1 MEKSIK
7 CPGCGREYQE
17 QMAQC
22 TCGWDFTEDFVLY
35 PSVSRI
41 PEESEQFHIV
51 EDAYIK
57 KIQEIMGRVEAA
69 YQASLNESKE
79 LSRIAQDLEE
89 AENLIKTIIRRD
101 GSDEN
106 FEWFGKIYMQKTLI
120 QGKLQRQSST
130 EIKRNL
136 SGNRKNLDNEE
147 QDKFLRIYRE
157 AEEGSRDAQF
167 VVGYMY
173 EQGEGTEIDYNEAA
187 KYYSMAAQKG
197 HEGAQHNLAVLYYTG
212 RGVKQDMRQAY
223 EWFYRAARSGV
234 NISMCMLGSMYEN
247 GEYVKKDL
255 KSALYWYQMA
265 YKSGNKAAY
274 DKWQKAKAKIIKC

>member
-22 TCGWDFTEDFVLY
+22 ACGWDFTEDFVLY

-157 AEEGSRDAQF
+157 AEEGSRGDLSSYF
-167 VVGYMY
+167 RK
-173 EQGEGTEIDYNEAA
+173 EKNKRGT
-187 KYYSMAAQKG
+187 
-197 HEGAQHNLAVLYYTG
+197 
-212 RGVKQDMRQAY
+212 
-223 EWFYRAARSGV
+223 
-234 NISMCMLGSMYEN
+234 
-247 GEYVKKDL
+247 
-255 KSALYWYQMA
+255 
-265 YKSGNKAAY
+265 
-274 DKWQKAKAKIIKC
+274 

>member
-22 TCGWDFTEDFVLY
+22 ACGWDFTEDFVLY

-265 YKSGNKAAY
+265 YKFGNKAAY

>member
-7 CPGCGREYQE
+7 CPGCGQEYQE

-22 TCGWDFTEDFVLY
+22 ACGWDFTEDFVLY

-167 VVGYMY
+167 AVGYMY

-212 RGVKQDMRQAY
+212 RGVKQD
-223 EWFYRAARSGV
+223 SPV
-234 NISMCMLGSMYEN
+234 NQ
-247 GEYVKKDL
+247 KKDDSQGCLCVTENSVYFLRLHSQKHPNAGICTPLASSSRPEIRSVYMPSSSLIHATLSNSL
-255 KSALYWYQMA
+255 KL
-265 YKSGNKAAY
+265 
-274 DKWQKAKAKIIKC
+274 

>member
-22 TCGWDFTEDFVLY
+22 ACGWDFTEDFVLY

-147 QDKFLRIYRE
+147 QDKFLRIYLE

-167 VVGYMY
+167 AVGYMY

>member
-22 TCGWDFTEDFVLY
+22 ACGWDFTEDFVLY

-51 EDAYIK
+51 EDAYTK

-69 YQASLNESKE
+69 YQVSLNESKE

>member
-22 TCGWDFTEDFVLY
+22 ACGWDFTEDFVLY

-51 EDAYIK
+51 EDAYTK

-120 QGKLQRQSST
+120 QGKLQRQSSM

-136 SGNRKNLDNEE
+136 SGNR
-147 QDKFLRIYRE
+147 
-157 AEEGSRDAQF
+157 
-167 VVGYMY
+167 
-173 EQGEGTEIDYNEAA
+173 
-187 KYYSMAAQKG
+187 
-197 HEGAQHNLAVLYYTG
+197 
-212 RGVKQDMRQAY
+212 
-223 EWFYRAARSGV
+223 
-234 NISMCMLGSMYEN
+234 
-247 GEYVKKDL
+247 
-255 KSALYWYQMA
+255 
-265 YKSGNKAAY
+265 
-274 DKWQKAKAKIIKC
+274 

>member
-1 MEKSIK
+1 M
-7 CPGCGREYQE
+7 GGNTGTDGAVRLRMGFYGR
-17 QMAQC
+17 
-22 TCGWDFTEDFVLY
+22 FVLY

-51 EDAYIK
+51 EDAYTK

-120 QGKLQRQSST
+120 QGKLQRQSSM

-136 SGNRKNLDNEE
+136 SGNRKNLVMRS
-147 QDKFLRIYRE
+147 RINFSEYTGKQRKE
-157 AEEGSRDAQF
+157 AETLSLQSDIC
-167 VVGYMY
+167 M
-173 EQGEGTEIDYNEAA
+173 NKA
-187 KYYSMAAQKG
+187 KERKLIIMRRRNTIRWRRRK
-197 HEGAQHNLAVLYYTG
+197 
-212 RGVKQDMRQAY
+212 DMREHSIIWRFCIIQV
-223 EWFYRAARSGV
+223 GV
-234 NISMCMLGSMYEN
+234 
-247 GEYVKKDL
+247 
-255 KSALYWYQMA
+255 
-265 YKSGNKAAY
+265 
-274 DKWQKAKAKIIKC
+274 